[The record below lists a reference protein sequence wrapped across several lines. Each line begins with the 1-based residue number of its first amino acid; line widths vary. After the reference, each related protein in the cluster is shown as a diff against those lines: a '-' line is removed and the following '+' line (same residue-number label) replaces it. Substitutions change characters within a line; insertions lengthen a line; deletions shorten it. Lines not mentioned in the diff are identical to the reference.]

1 MQRSD
6 TCFFKTGAFDKAVNK
21 LREPGRARILSR
33 ANEFE
38 QVWNRSK
45 SDEDISP
52 GFRLDQLA
60 HKKGRYRVIEI
71 RVANWRIALMVL
83 EDVSRAYWIHTW
95 RKTGQRNP
103 QDVDLAVDRAK
114 TLYEHLK

>member
-6 TCFFKTGAFDKAVNK
+6 TCFVKIAAFDKAVNK
-21 LREPGRARILSR
+21 LREPGRARVLSR

-38 QVWNRSK
+38 QVWKKSR
-45 SDEDISP
+45 SDEDIPP
-52 GFRLDQLA
+52 GFCLDQLA
-60 HKKGRYRVIEI
+60 HRQGRYRVVEI
-71 RVANWRIALMVL
+71 RVAAWRIALMIL

-95 RKTGQRNP
+95 RKTGARNP

-114 TLYEHLK
+114 TLYEHFR